1 MPGLAQG
8 TLVNS
13 VFRVTPKNI
22 TPEDTDLVH
31 FTFKVG
37 KNRLIENN
45 MHKWAVVL
53 NRYDND
59 AGRWV
64 ELPTKWSAED
74 EGFVYYTA
82 TTLQLSTFAIT
93 GREQVRR
100 LEWEVRELKIS
111 PASAE
116 AGRKVTVS
124 ATVVN
129 LSEVEA
135 TFAVPLWVN
144 DGVEASQ
151 LITLVGGSQWTMTH
165 TLVREEAGVYMVR
178 VDRLYG
184 RLCGEGA
191 GGDCPHPHSSTHI
204 CAYSGTHLNTRT
216 CGYRHTGTCAN
227 AHSGPGRY
235 TGGGIADSY
244 AHHAAYPDTGDARA
258 ICRCYT
264 RMADSSGGGHRARR
278 RGSHLCHSEKTV
290 TVGWIPPKCCMIG
303 EETLLNNITIRCNGN
318 CLISS

>member
-178 VDRLYG
+178 VDRLM
-184 RLCGEGA
+184 
-191 GGDCPHPHSSTHI
+191 GGFVVK
-204 CAYSGTHLNTRT
+204 
-216 CGYRHTGTCAN
+216 
-227 AHSGPGRY
+227 GP
-235 TGGGIADSY
+235 
-244 AHHAAYPDTGDARA
+244 
-258 ICRCYT
+258 
-264 RMADSSGGGHRARR
+264 
-278 RGSHLCHSEKTV
+278 EV
-290 TVGWIPPKCCMIG
+290 TVPTPTPAPTSAPTPGPTSTPVPVATATPAPVPTPTPAPAATPAVVLPTPTPTMQPIPTPAMPEQSAGAIPAW
-303 EETLLNNITIRCNGN
+303 
-318 CLISS
+318 LIALAGAIVLAGVAVIFVILRKR